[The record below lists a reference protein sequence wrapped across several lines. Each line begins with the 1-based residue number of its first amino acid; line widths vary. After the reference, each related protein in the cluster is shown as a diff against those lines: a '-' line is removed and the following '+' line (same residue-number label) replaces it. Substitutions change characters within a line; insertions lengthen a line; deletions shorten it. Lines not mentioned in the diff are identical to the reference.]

1 MLSKDFKRTNQCR
14 LALAKENLFS
24 DRLAFVLQ
32 KSTPMTAIFNYEYD
46 TSFFFTVLY
55 SHFSRLNWHLVRC
68 SLLVMEQAGLLRH
81 WINSYLP
88 NPNQCSAQL
97 SSGPGAA
104 THQLSLNFLLS
115 AFLLYGAGVAI
126 ALVAF
131 VHEIIISYLQFI
143 FIWDKIPTNDYFLV
157 VVILGKATNTV
168 MWYLCIY
175 SFTYGF
181 HVNRYPIKH
190 LLSQNWCSTHY
201 FELEYT
207 ISHYPSVFFISSFIC
222 ICLLN
227 LILKFQ
233 QIE

>member
-24 DRLAFVLQ
+24 DRLAFALQ

-81 WINSYLP
+81 WINSNLP

-168 MWYLCIY
+168 MWYLCI
-175 SFTYGF
+175 STASHTGF
-181 HVNRYPIKH
+181 MSIGI
-190 LLSQNWCSTHY
+190 LLNIYYLKIDVQLITLNSNILSV
-201 FELEYT
+201 T
-207 ISHYPSVFFISSFIC
+207 IQFSSFLVLFVFVC
-222 ICLLN
+222 WTW
-227 LILKFQ
+227 F
-233 QIE
+233 